1 MTMRRIGG
9 TALLLIDK
17 NLKKFCKYVD
27 WLDAQSKEIV
37 IHSPPQA
44 VITLMK
50 SLRLGVIH
58 KYDSAIVPV
67 WNER

>member
-1 MTMRRIGG
+1 MRQLSGS
-9 TALLLIDK
+9 ALLLIDK

-27 WLDAQSKEIV
+27 WLHAQETDII
-37 IHSPPQA
+37 IHCPPQA

-58 KYDSAIVPV
+58 KYCQSLMPL
-67 WNER
+67 WNERYL